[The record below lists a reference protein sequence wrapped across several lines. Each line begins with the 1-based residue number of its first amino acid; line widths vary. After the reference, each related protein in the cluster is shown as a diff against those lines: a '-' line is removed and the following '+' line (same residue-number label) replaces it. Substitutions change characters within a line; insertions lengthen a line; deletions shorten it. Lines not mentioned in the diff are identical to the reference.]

1 MDNFHTYFL
10 MTSEDVIR
18 YAKEKIVMFINSE
31 KLSGEE
37 IGDGNL
43 NYVFRVKD
51 EATGKSVIIKQAGHT
66 ARISDDFVL
75 STDRIRI
82 EAGALQLER
91 ALAPGLV
98 PRVYFFDE
106 VMSCLVMD
114 DLGSYKIMR
123 AALLEFEM
131 FPEFAEHITTFIAE
145 TLLRTSDIVMDH
157 KQKKALVKDF
167 INPELCEISEDLV
180 FTEPYFDQFK
190 RNEVIEENLE
200 FVTEHLYDNEVL
212 KEEVAL
218 LKYAFLTNA
227 QSLLHG
233 DLHTGSVFITKEDT
247 KIIDPEFAF
256 YGPMGYDI
264 GNVVANLVFAWV
276 NGKANQKTEFVNWVE
291 QTIVDVIDLFK
302 MKFVKVWKEYAIELF
317 AKNTA
322 FQVDYLQSVITDTAG
337 MAGLEM
343 NRRIVGL
350 AKVKDITSLTGQKRV
365 QAERDC
371 ITIANRFIFE
381 RELLENGIDFITIMK
396 QVMEENK

>member
-1 MDNFHTYFL
+1 MNNFHTYFL

-82 EAGALQLER
+82 EAGALQIER

-106 VMSCLVMD
+106 AMSCLVMD

-131 FPEFAEHITTFIAE
+131 FPEFAEHITTFIAQ
-145 TLLRTSDIVMDH
+145 TLLRTSDIVMNH

-212 KEEVAL
+212 KEEVAV

-276 NGKANQKTEFVNWVE
+276 NGKANQKMEFVNWVE

-302 MKFVKVWKEYAIELF
+302 MKFVKVWKEYATELF

-371 ITIANRFIFE
+371 INIANRFIFE

>member
-82 EAGALQLER
+82 ESSALQLER

-190 RNEVIEENLE
+190 RNEVIEENIE

-212 KEEVAL
+212 KEEVAV

-276 NGKANQKTEFVNWVE
+276 NGKANQKMEFVNWVE
-291 QTIVDVIDLFK
+291 QTIIDVIDLFK
-302 MKFVKVWKEYAIELF
+302 MKFVKVWKEYATELF

-371 ITIANRFIFE
+371 INIANRFIFE

-396 QVMEENK
+396 QVMEGNK

>member
-1 MDNFHTYFL
+1 MDNFLTYFL

-18 YAKEKIVMFINSE
+18 YAKEKVAIFKNSKE
-31 KLSGEE
+31 LSGEE

-51 EATGKSVIIKQAGHT
+51 EESGESVIIKQAGHT

-82 EAGALQLER
+82 ESSALKLER
-91 ALAPGLV
+91 KLAPGLV
-98 PRVYFFDE
+98 PKVYLFDE
-106 VMSCLVMD
+106 VMSCCVME

-123 AALLEFEM
+123 KALLEYQI
-131 FPEFAEHITTFIAE
+131 FPKFAEHITTFMAD
-145 TLLRTSDIVMDH
+145 TLLRTSDIVMNH
-157 KQKKALVKDF
+157 KEKKALVKSY

-200 FVTEHLYDNEVL
+200 FVTKHLYNNEVL
-212 KEEVAL
+212 KEEVAV
-218 LKYAFLTNA
+218 LKYSFLTNA

-247 KIIDPEFAF
+247 KVIDPEFAF

-264 GNVVANLVFAWV
+264 GNVIANLVFAWI
-276 NGKANQKTEFVNWVE
+276 NGQANQKAKFVNWIE
-291 QTIVDVIDLFK
+291 ETIIEVIDLFK
-302 MKFVKVWKEYAIELF
+302 VKFVKVWNEHAEELF
-317 AKNTA
+317 AKNTN
-322 FQVDYLQSVITDTAG
+322 FQARFLRIVITDTAG
-337 MAGLEM
+337 MAGLEL

-350 AKVKDITSLTGQKRV
+350 AKVEDITSLAGQKRV

-371 ITIANRFIFE
+371 IKIAYRFILE
-381 RELLENGIDFITIMK
+381 RESLESGLDFITIMK
-396 QVMEENK
+396 QVKEQNK

>member
-256 YGPMGYDI
+256 YGRMGYDI

-302 MKFVKVWKEYAIELF
+302 MKFVKVWKEYATELF

-396 QVMEENK
+396 QVMEGNK

>member
-302 MKFVKVWKEYAIELF
+302 MKFVKVWKEYATELF